1 LEQSQ
6 AFHQIAPVKREGEQH
21 KDNAKTDKGGPVEQK
36 WDRGLPSKARLNG
49 SKMPFNAVMQ
59 TQQTQRTRGLSR
71 ARTLNC

>member
-36 WDRGLPSKARLNG
+36 WDRGA
-49 SKMPFNAVMQ
+49 A
-59 TQQTQRTRGLSR
+59 
-71 ARTLNC
+71 